1 MRLFGKVRTR
11 LSTPPGTPPGAG
23 APPSSSSPDERPLA
37 RAARVTRPSSS
48 AGRVSVRR
56 MPGRAL
62 HDRDQ
67 VEVPRWLRR
76 YGQMAW
82 LLIGIVIVVAMI
94 VFATTRIQAV
104 FIAVFLALVITSVL
118 YPVVSALTR
127 VMPRALAT
135 TVAMLGSLAVVAGIV
150 TYVVTSVAGQWEDL
164 ADQFGRGI
172 DEIFEFLETGPLPV
186 HFTQAEIYDWIN
198 SLVAQA
204 QDYISANAGDLAGQ
218 VLSNAGAV
226 ALLFTVFALSIF
238 VTVFFLLRGGDMW
251 RWFLNQL
258 PARSREGVHRAASA
272 GWYTFSGYARG
283 TVIVATADAVLAFI
297 LLAIV
302 GVPLAAPLAVLVFIG
317 AFIPLIGAP
326 LAMIIAA
333 VVALAAGGIVDA
345 LIVTIGIAL
354 IGQIEG
360 HLLQPLVMG
369 RQVSLHPVVVA
380 LGVTAG
386 TFLAGLLGA
395 IIAIP
400 IIAVIWAVYSA
411 LHEPDPPLEGE
422 LPDPKRTAESINRR
436 RQRHNEAAMAKG
448 EDATGEGAPTAGGVT
463 A

>member
-11 LSTPPGTPPGAG
+11 RPQPGGPPDDGAVPS
-23 APPSSSSPDERPLA
+23 PPSPPDRSLV
-37 RAARVTRPSSS
+37 RAARMPRASSS

-56 MPGRAL
+56 MPERAM
-62 HDRDQ
+62 HAERDPFD
-67 VEVPRWLRR
+67 VPRWLRR
-76 YGQMAW
+76 YGLSAW
-82 LLIGIVIVVAMI
+82 LLIGIVIVVAMV

-118 YPVVSALTR
+118 YPVVSALAR

-135 TVAMLGSLAVVAGIV
+135 AVAMLGSLAVVAGIF
-150 TYVVTSVAGQWEDL
+150 TYVITSVAGQWEDL
-164 ADQFGRGI
+164 ADQFGQGI
-172 DEIFEFLETGPLPV
+172 DDIFEFLETGPLPI

-198 SLVAQA
+198 GLIAEGQE
-204 QDYISANAGDLAGQ
+204 YISQNAGTLAGQ

-226 ALLFTVFALSIF
+226 ALIFTVLALSIF

-251 RWFLNQL
+251 RWFINQL
-258 PARSREGVHRAASA
+258 PARSRENVHRAASS
-272 GWYTFSGYARG
+272 GWYTFAGYARG
-283 TVIVATADAVLAFI
+283 TVIIATADGVLAFI

-326 LAMIIAA
+326 AAMVIAA

-400 IIAVIWAVYSA
+400 ILAVIWAVYSA
-411 LHEPDPPLEGE
+411 LHVPDPPVEGE
-422 LPDPKRTAESINRR
+422 LPDPRGIAEGIQRR
-436 RQRHNEAAMAKG
+436 RQRHNERTTDDEVA
-448 EDATGEGAPTAGGVT
+448 ENRPTTGGVRG
-463 A
+463 

>member
-11 LSTPPGTPPGAG
+11 RPQPVGPPRDRSAPTSSTPPDR
-23 APPSSSSPDERPLA
+23 SLA
-37 RAARVTRPSSS
+37 RVARMPRASSA

-56 MPGRAL
+56 MPERAM
-62 HDRDQ
+62 HAERDPFD
-67 VEVPRWLRR
+67 VPRWLRR
-76 YGQMAW
+76 YGLMAW
-82 LLIGIVIVVAMI
+82 LFIGIVIVVAMA

-118 YPVVSALTR
+118 YPVVSALAR

-135 TVAMLGSLAVVAGIV
+135 AVAMLGSLAVVAGIF
-150 TYVVTSVAGQWEDL
+150 TYVISSVAGQWENL
-164 ADQFGRGI
+164 ADQFGQGI
-172 DEIFEFLETGPLPV
+172 DDIFEFLETGPLPI
-186 HFTQAEIYDWIN
+186 HFTQAEIYNWIN
-198 SLVAQA
+198 ELIVQA
-204 QDYISANAGDLAGQ
+204 QEYVSQNAGTLAGQ

-226 ALLFTVFALSIF
+226 ALIFTVLALSIF

-251 RWFLNQL
+251 RWFINQL
-258 PARSREGVHRAASA
+258 PARSRENVHRAASS
-272 GWYTFSGYARG
+272 GWYTFAGYARG
-283 TVIVATADAVLAFI
+283 TVIIATADGVLAFI

-326 LAMIIAA
+326 AAMVIAA

-400 IIAVIWAVYSA
+400 VLAVLWAVYSA
-411 LHEPDPPLEGE
+411 LHEPDPPVEGD
-422 LPDPKRTAESINRR
+422 LPDPRGIAEGVQRR
-436 RQRHNEAAMAKG
+436 RQRHNERGSEEEVAG
-448 EDATGEGAPTAGGVT
+448 RRPSVGGVHG
-463 A
+463 